1 MGSQP
6 HLFPCSRTDHVPG
19 KQARE
24 KRCSLPVHRQA
35 YSVDGQVCVY
45 GPCTQAPVTTLHI
58 CCIAHTL
65 WPLFQPL
72 NKTMAIDAIN
82 PNADR
87 ASVAKWI
94 FTIDVCIQCSFILQK
109 FIEHLL

>member
-1 MGSQP
+1 MGSEP
-6 HLFPCSRTDHVPG
+6 HLFPRNRTDYVPG
-19 KQARE
+19 KQASE
-24 KRCSLPVHRQA
+24 KRCSLPVHRHR
-35 YSVDGQVCVY
+35 YPVDGQVCMC
-45 GPCTQAPVTTLHI
+45 GPGTQASVTILHI

-82 PNADR
+82 PNADG
-87 ASVAKWI
+87 ASVAEWI
-94 FTIDVCIQCSFILQK
+94 FTIDVCIQHSFVLQK